1 MYLVYFAVV
10 LKRSVSYPRLISID
24 CSLFG
29 EKNLILNSESAKMV
43 EIGRLVFVPVSVG
56 ALREAHFRRPRAK
69 REKKK
74 SAGAEKKERPPERAT
89 EIKLLKEK
97 LSATPKALVLF

>member
-1 MYLVYFAVV
+1 VKFESGIGQLPPLWPILFC
-10 LKRSVSYPRLISID
+10 
-24 CSLFG
+24 CS
-29 EKNLILNSESAKMV
+29 
-43 EIGRLVFVPVSVG
+43 RVFFIG

-74 SAGAEKKERPPERAT
+74 SAGAEKKERPPKRAT
-89 EIKLLKEK
+89 EINLLKEK

>member
-1 MYLVYFAVV
+1 M
-10 LKRSVSYPRLISID
+10 
-24 CSLFG
+24 
-29 EKNLILNSESAKMV
+29 NSESG
-43 EIGRLVFVPVSVG
+43 IGQIPPFWPIVFCLFCIG

-89 EIKLLKEK
+89 PLKRVCDEP
-97 LSATPKALVLF
+97 SATPKALVLF